1 MVLLRVMASENHDDF
16 PGRFPGAFP
25 DRFPD
30 NKAAGIPAGEF
41 SAWLRQARKAL
52 ALGLGT
58 AVECGDCVACCSSS
72 YFIHVNPEEA
82 KALGADAQS
91 AMAQAP
97 GMPKGHKV
105 LAYDKRGVCPMLKP
119 SGCSVY
125 AKRPQTCRSYDCRVF
140 AAAGI
145 AAGGPDKA
153 GINARV
159 ERWVFAYPTERDR
172 EEHAAVRAATA
183 FIRDK
188 AASFPG
194 GRVPGDPSQLA
205 VLALKAYG
213 VFLNE
218 GIPARSGSGAEIR
231 GRTDVETAAAIV
243 TACRDFDA
251 GKTGPDPRPL

>member
-1 MVLLRVMASENHDDF
+1 MTPMADGIE
-16 PGRFPGAFP
+16 
-25 DRFPD
+25 
-30 NKAAGIPAGEF
+30 AGDF
-41 SAWLRQARKAL
+41 SAWLRHARKAL

-58 AVECGDCVACCSSS
+58 DVDCGDCVACCSSS
-72 YFIHVNPEEA
+72 YFIHVKPEEA
-82 KALGADAQS
+82 KALGAEAQT
-91 AMAQAP
+91 AMVPAP

-125 AKRPQTCRSYDCRVF
+125 AKRPQTCRSYDCRIF

-145 AAGGPDKA
+145 AAGGHDKA

-159 ERWVFAYPTERDR
+159 ERWVFAYPTDRDR

-194 GRVPGDPSQLA
+194 GKVPGDPSQLA
-205 VLALKAYG
+205 VLALKVYT
-213 VFLNE
+213 VFL
-218 GIPARSGSGAEIR
+218 R
-231 GRTDVETAAAIV
+231 GGPPGTDGETAAAIV
-243 TACRDFDA
+243 AACRDFDA
-251 GKTGPDPRPL
+251 GKSGAGPGPHSD